1 VQNDKPGTEL
11 TVFGRRDPACPD
23 QHSDKPREHLF
34 CFFGCQLAIL
44 ISSAIREAC
53 RKRGQARFASH
64 LGSRFGDRQNQQ
76 RVVRSAAAPL
86 LQLIQ

>member
-23 QHSDKPREHLF
+23 QHSDKPRE
-34 CFFGCQLAIL
+34 L